1 MAITMSYLGAVA
13 KSLGRAQAPGLAG
26 ALPRAVKLAR
36 DGGALAG
43 GDLRVE
49 DGDPLAR
56 DPVRDEDL
64 AHPHVHGGGLDED
77 DVAAV
82 WAGDDPLGAR
92 GELGALVDRAR
103 EGDRDLF
110 DLARPRVVDVARGDA
125 AIERVL

>member
-1 MAITMSYLGAVA
+1 MSYLGAVA
-13 KSLGRAQAPGLAG
+13 NSLGRAQAPGLAG
-26 ALPRAVKLAR
+26 GAAEAVKLAR

-82 WAGDDPLGAR
+82 RAGDDPLGAR